1 MVKQSTNQNLSNNSV
16 SVFEKNLA
24 EFTGAPYVIATD
36 CCTHALE
43 LCLRLDKV
51 KKLKTSCYTYLSVPM
66 TFEKLGIKYSWI
78 DEMWIGEYQL
88 QGTRVWDSAR
98 LLHPMMYRKGQLQCL
113 SFGNGKPLDAKRGGA
128 ILCDSKED
136 YKVLKEMSYDG
147 RDLTFNN
154 WVDQKEFNIGF
165 HYNMSFEHAEQ
176 CNDLLEAY
184 KKKDSHLPH
193 VVDYPDCSTIKIKG

>member
-1 MVKQSTNQNLSNNSV
+1 MSSLQ
-16 SVFEKNLA
+16 
-24 EFTGAPYVIATD
+24 IAVLM
-36 CCTHALE
+36 HLE

-113 SFGNGKPLDAKRGGA
+113 SFGNGKPLDAKTWG
-128 ILCDSKED
+128 
-136 YKVLKEMSYDG
+136 
-147 RDLTFNN
+147 
-154 WVDQKEFNIGF
+154 
-165 HYNMSFEHAEQ
+165 EQ
-176 CNDLLEAY
+176 YCVTAR
-184 KKKDSHLPH
+184 KI
-193 VVDYPDCSTIKIKG
+193 IKY